1 MCAFLLFVSGEDEE
15 GDTVGPI
22 PQPDVPPEASLLKR
36 VEVEIQERRDTKPGV
51 PHIRE
56 WDRGKGRS
64 LFKVCIRIQ
73 TFNSSNVT
81 RSVKINHNE
90 EFFNIL
96 VLKSFKMICS
106 LLKIDDLSPGNAS

>member
-1 MCAFLLFVSGEDEE
+1 MCVCFLFVSGEDEE
-15 GDTVGPI
+15 DDTVGPI
-22 PQPDVPPEASLLKR
+22 PQPDVPPEASILKR

-81 RSVKINHNE
+81 RSVNISHN
-90 EFFNIL
+90 FQYL